1 MREIGRATQWQA
13 RQLEVLQVRVHL
25 NHEFDVAQACRSD
38 AEVIIVATGSQSWR
52 PAIEGEHDSSIRIM
66 APMDVLSHLPE
77 PPAHAVVW
85 DHLGGGAGLYTA
97 DELAAR
103 GLRVS
108 LITPHNAIAETL
120 TVTLLVPL
128 YKRLLGA
135 GARFHVNCEVVAAQG
150 RAATLRNLY
159 TQGTEIIEDV
169 DLLVPWHGNRSVDAL
184 SEALLDDRRK
194 VHVIGDS
201 LAPREMDIAVAEGAM
216 IAREI

>member
-1 MREIGRATQWQA
+1 
-13 RQLEVLQVRVHL
+13 
-25 NHEFDVAQACRSD
+25 
-38 AEVIIVATGSQSWR
+38 
-52 PAIEGEHDSSIRIM
+52 
-66 APMDVLSHLPE
+66 
-77 PPAHAVVW
+77 
-85 DHLGGGAGLYTA
+85 LYTA

-120 TVTLLVPL
+120 TVTLRVPL

-135 GARFHVNCEVVAAQG
+135 GARFHVNCEVVAVQG
-150 RAATLRNLY
+150 RAVTLRNVY